1 MTKDAWQDVEKV
13 ENAGGVFVGPYA
25 PEALGDY
32 MAGTNHVL
40 PTAGT
45 ARFASPLGVYDF
57 VKRMSVLYYEEQAL
71 RPLAEAIDTFA
82 QAEGLQAH
90 GRSAMIRIKGGNA
103 K

>member
-1 MTKDAWQDVEKV
+1 M

-57 VKRMSVLYYEEQAL
+57 VKRMSVLYYEEPAL
-71 RPLAEAIDTFA
+71 RPIAAAVDTFA

-90 GRSAMIRIKGGNA
+90 GRSAMILSLIHI
-103 K
+103 